1 MGDSQAH
8 TQAMQLL
15 SHMRQPPQPQQ
26 WQHQHTQL
34 LYHMQPPQ
42 PQQWQPQPTLV
53 PRMAMEDSEPP
64 PTEALAAMQATVDSQ
79 PPMGAMEAMVTE
91 DSHMA
96 LCSEARLGV

>member
-1 MGDSQAH
+1 
-8 TQAMQLL
+8 MQLL
-15 SHMRQPPQPQQ
+15 SHMLQPPQPQQWQHQHTQLLSHMQPLQPQQ

-53 PRMAMEDSEPP
+53 RMAMEDSQP
-64 PTEALAAMQATVDSQ
+64 PTEA
-79 PPMGAMEAMVTE
+79 MEATDTE

-96 LCSEARLGV
+96 LCSEALVEGSLSAL